1 MRAWLT
7 AAAGACAALA
17 ALVSAP
23 QPAPAQSAQLE
34 TGDLLVT
41 SLADG
46 RVYCLDPNVPG
57 GCLDP
62 ATPDPEEVPTEGPF
76 VQPRGLAV
84 DRNGLPL
91 VADNGTGVKTLSRAD
106 PSQDLR
112 GLAIQFSV
120 ASSIPRGVAAE
131 VRDGR
136 IFVAD
141 PGIVPIQTPP
151 LPSIRGVTY
160 FPTIWDVNLFGG
172 LPTRRMA
179 AGCGTSTPGQ
189 ADCGNLYFPSAVA
202 IASGSPQEPILLV
215 ADAGQP
221 NPSGSGRIHQAVVRV
236 FPNRTFDPGVNDTIF
251 CESDLFATPRSLA
264 IDPSPGREGSVLV
277 TDSGD
282 STLAPAVLPRILRV
296 AASGCDD
303 ALDPPVEAVAT
314 GGLLERPV
322 GIAVGAD
329 GTIFV
334 ADNQADAI
342 FRVDPA
348 SGIVTQIGSLDQ
360 AWDLQIFRADSSE
373 FFVADAVTGEVLG
386 IDPDTSAVCAVAP
399 AGTLSGPGGLAVLD
413 PQQRKLLLAGKVA
426 GGVGAVLE
434 VQRPGAPFCDAPQ
447 TAPVEVSAGRRLKA
461 PTAAARAPGDTYL
474 VADRGDALADPAV
487 VRVDPLGG
495 SPDNQLL
502 VAWGDLLVAPVAGI
516 ADLDGRLIV
525 ADAGSEDVAPR
536 LVLVDPD
543 PEPGGKTQVALFTGA
558 PLVSPVAV
566 AFDGSD
572 GTIVVADAGKPAVD
586 PDPAVN
592 PAVIRFALTTT
603 GWRPVTAIGSEDLAS
618 PAGVAVDV
626 DRSIL
631 VANSGSMLGRFVRAD
646 PYSGLLSAVADGGAG
661 LEAPAGIG
669 VVVDRDFDAVPDAR
683 DNCLGVINSDQANA
697 DSDPDGNAC
706 DDDDDDD
713 GLLDAADNCP
723 EDPDAAA
730 GDADGD
736 GVGDVCDNCAAVAN
750 AAQPD
755 VDRDGLGD
763 ACDDDADGDQIE
775 NDDDNCPLAANPT
788 QADADDPDDGVGDA
802 CDDDDGDTILNVV
815 DNCAAVANTAQ
826 TNTDAD
832 MLGDACDPDDDGDG
846 ILDGADNCPLA
857 SNANQADAD
866 GDLVGD
872 ACDDDDGDTIPHS
885 TDNCP
890 TVPNQDQVDTD
901 DDDLGDACDLD
912 DDADTVPD
920 LGDNCRAVANTNQ
933 FDGDADGVGNACDVC
948 AAIADPD
955 QADADGDRQGDVCDT
970 DDDADGILDAA
981 PDNCPLVAN
990 PDQADQDDEDGVGSA
1005 CDDCRAI
1012 ANADQLDSDG
1022 DGFGDACD
1030 NCLAVANDQR
1040 DTNGDGVGNFC
1051 DADFNDDG
1059 LVGSGDVALFF
1070 PAYGSV
1076 VGDPDYDEDLD
1087 FNGDGGIGAPDLAFL
1102 GRILGSGFG
1111 APPGPS
1117 GRCPPDGSL
1126 DACPAP

>member
-1 MRAWLT
+1 MRAWRT
-7 AAAGACAALA
+7 AAAACAALA

-23 QPAPAQSAQLE
+23 QPAPAQPARLE

-46 RVYCLDPNVPG
+46 RVYCLDPEVPG

-62 ATPDPEEVPTEGPF
+62 ATPDPEQVPTEGAF
-76 VQPRGLAV
+76 VQPRGVAV

-106 PSQDLR
+106 PVRDVR

-120 ASSIPRGVAAE
+120 LSSIPRAVAAE

-141 PGIVPIQTPP
+141 PGIVPLQQPP
-151 LPSIRGVTY
+151 LPSIRGVTF

-172 LPTRRMA
+172 LPTRRPA
-179 AGCGTSTPGQ
+179 AGCATSTPGQ

-221 NPSGSGRIHQAVVRV
+221 NPSGPGRIHQAVVRV
-236 FPNRTFDPGVNDTIF
+236 FPNRALDPGVNDTIF
-251 CESDLFATPRSLA
+251 CESDLFAALRSLA

-282 STLAPAVLPRILRV
+282 STLVPPAFPSILRV

-303 ALDPPVEAVAT
+303 AMDPPVEVVA
-314 GGLLERPV
+314 GGVMGTPLTRPV

-334 ADNQADAI
+334 ADNLADAV

-348 SGIVTQIGSLDQ
+348 SGSITPIANLDEP
-360 AWDLQIFRADSSE
+360 WDLQLFRADSSE

-386 IDPDTSAVCAVAP
+386 IDPDAPDVCPIAP
-399 AGTLSGPGGLAVLD
+399 AGTVSGPAGLSVLD
-413 PQQRKLLLAGKVA
+413 PQQRKLLLAGNAA
-426 GGVGAVLE
+426 GGEGAVLE
-434 VQRPGAPFCDAPQ
+434 VERPGAPLCDAPQ
-447 TAPVEVSAGRRLKA
+447 TAPVAVSAGRRLKA
-461 PTAAARAPGDTYL
+461 PTAAAVAAPGDTYL

-487 VRVDPLGG
+487 VRVDPLAG
-495 SPDNQLL
+495 SPGNQSL
-502 VAWGDLLVAPVAGI
+502 VAWGDLLVAPVAGV

-558 PLVSPVAV
+558 PLVNPVAL

-572 GTIVVADAGKPAVD
+572 GTLVVADAGRPAADPAPAVD
-586 PDPAVN
+586 PAL
-592 PAVIRFALTTT
+592 IRFALTTT
-603 GWRPVTAIGSEDLAS
+603 GWQPVTAISGEELAS

-631 VANSGSMLGRFVRAD
+631 VANSASALGRFVRAD
-646 PYSGLLSAVADGGAG
+646 PLSGLLSAVADAGAG
-661 LEAPAGIG
+661 LEAPAGIA
-669 VVVDRDFDAVPDAR
+669 VVVDLDFDAVPDAR
-683 DNCLGVINSDQANA
+683 DNCLGVENSDQANSDA
-697 DSDPDGNAC
+697 DPDGNAC
-706 DDDDDDD
+706 DGDDDDD
-713 GLLDAADNCP
+713 GLPDEADNCP
-723 EDPDAAA
+723 EDANAAA

-736 GVGDVCDNCAAVAN
+736 GVGDVCDNCPAIAN
-750 AAQPD
+750 AEQPD
-755 VDRDGLGD
+755 LDRDLLGD
-763 ACDDDADGDQIE
+763 ACDDDADGDGIG

-788 QADADDPDDGVGDA
+788 QADSDDPDDGVGDA
-802 CDDDDGDTILNVV
+802 CDDDDGDTILNQG
-815 DNCAAVANTAQ
+815 DNCRDVSNADQ

-832 MLGDACDPDDDGDG
+832 ALGNACDPDDDGDG
-846 ILDGADNCPLA
+846 VEDGVDNCPLA
-857 SNANQADAD
+857 SNATQADAD

-872 ACDDDDGDTIPHS
+872 ACDDDDGDTIPRS

-901 DDDLGDACDLD
+901 SDDLGDECDPD
-912 DDADTVPD
+912 DDGDTVPD
-920 LGDNCRAVANTNQ
+920 PGDNCRVVANTNQ
-933 FDGDADGVGNACDVC
+933 LDGDADGFGDACDVC
-948 AAIADPD
+948 ASISNPG

-981 PDNCPLVAN
+981 PDNC
-990 PDQADQDDEDGVGSA
+990 
-1005 CDDCRAI
+1005 RAI
-1012 ANADQLDSDG
+1012 ANPDQLDSDG

-1051 DADFNDDG
+1051 DADFDDNG
-1059 LVGSGDVALFF
+1059 AVGASDVAAFRLGF
-1070 PAYGSV
+1070 GSLA
-1076 VGDPDYDEDLD
+1076 GDPGYDEDLD
-1087 FNGDGGIGAPDLAFL
+1087 RNGDGGIGAPDLL
-1102 GRILGSGFG
+1102 LLHGFG

-1126 DACPAP
+1126 LACPAP